1 MGFLLFLKHPRVR
14 KQRPVLWYDR
24 AVKGER
30 AMYITTVTV
39 NPCIDRTIQVD
50 RVTPGHSHR
59 IQKTLCSFRGKGIN
73 VSLALN
79 QIEQPVKTVCLCHS
93 DGEANNFFKENRLNS
108 LLIPVPGKVRVNI
121 KLFEQDSGR
130 MTEFNEKGEPM
141 DLATVDKVLLAV
153 NSILP
158 TTALLVLAGSV
169 PPGFPDTFY
178 YELGMVAQEA
188 GVPFL
193 LDASGELMR
202 QGMKA
207 SPLLIKPNEEEF
219 LATFGIQPAVT
230 GEFCRVYRDMLDKH
244 GISYGAVSMGEKGAL
259 LVTPTEAWF
268 SEPVKI
274 DVQGVQGAGDSMV
287 AGFAAVLAK
296 GNPSGEEMLRTAVAC
311 AHASLELPGTQM
323 CTMEGLK
330 RRLPLTPVTRLC
342 TL

>member
-1 MGFLLFLKHPRVR
+1 
-14 KQRPVLWYDR
+14 
-24 AVKGER
+24 
-30 AMYITTVTV
+30 MYITTVTV

-50 RVTPGHSHR
+50 HVTMEHSHR
-59 IQKTLCSFRGKGIN
+59 IQKTLCSFCGKGIN
-73 VSLALN
+73 VSLALD
-79 QIEQPVKTVCLCHS
+79 QIDQPVKTVCLCHS
-93 DGEANNFFKENRLNS
+93 DGEANNFFREKRLNS

-130 MTEFNEKGEPM
+130 MTEFNEKGEPIE
-141 DLATVDKVLLAV
+141 LATVDKVLLAV

-219 LATFGIQPAVT
+219 LATFGIQPTVT
-230 GEFCRVYRDMLDKH
+230 EDFCR
-244 GISYGAVSMGEKGAL
+244 AL
-259 LVTPTEAWF
+259 
-268 SEPVKI
+268 
-274 DVQGVQGAGDSMV
+274 
-287 AGFAAVLAK
+287 AAMSRLCPQFHLSLQSGSDTVLAR
-296 GNPSGEEMLRTAVAC
+296 M
-311 AHASLELPGTQM
+311 
-323 CTMEGLK
+323 K
-330 RRLPLTPVTRLC
+330 RRYTAEEYLRAVELL
-342 TL
+342 L